1 VEQDTSPERMR
12 RYHELLRA
20 QEPWQRLRTAIALS
34 SAVRQLAEAGL
45 RMRHPGASDQEL
57 RVRLA
62 VRLYG
67 RAAAIRLFA
76 TVPDDAV

>member
-1 VEQDTSPERMR
+1 MRDTAPTALA

-20 QEPWQRLRTAIALS
+20 RTPLERLAQASRLTRSVRELAL
-34 SAVRQLAEAGL
+34 AGL
-45 RMRHPGASDQEL
+45 RRRHPEAAEDEL

-67 RAAAIRLFA
+67 RELAGRLFRELP
-76 TVPDDAV
+76 PDAA